1 MPPESDLVDDLL
13 AEADAALEQ
22 QQVSG
27 VSMYDDNE
35 GLEEVEEVVSG
46 LVDIGGLTEVGA
58 AAVLK
63 KVKGLLSA
71 KSRKMPQQNGTDLPS
86 PAFARSGRETA
97 RRAPLG
103 FVEDGTNAL
112 GSFSIAAGPG
122 TTTVVR
128 GKVSRVAHVNRLLIV
143 PSAPGIVIGSI
154 KVGDEEQMLAQ
165 GVPAELYGAS
175 ALTDTIADDFS
186 PLQTGIDMIIT
197 LINTTAAPVT
207 GTIGSK
213 ATCKR

>member
-1 MPPESDLVDDLL
+1 MVAPSDLVDDLL
-13 AEADAALEQ
+13 AEALGQQ

-27 VSMYDDNE
+27 VPAMEQDT
-35 GLEEVEEVVSG
+35 LEEMEETVSG
-46 LVDIGGLTEVGA
+46 LVEVGRLDEVGA
-58 AAVLK
+58 ATVLK
-63 KVKGLLSA
+63 QIRTA
-71 KSRKMPQQNGTDLPS
+71 FSRGAPQHRGTNLPS
-86 PAFARSGRETA
+86 PSFARSARETA

-112 GSFSIAAGPG
+112 GSFTLAAGPG
-122 TTTVVR
+122 TSTIVR

-143 PSAPGIVIGSI
+143 PSGPGVVVASI
-154 KVGDEEQMLAQ
+154 KVGDEEQMLSQ

-175 ALTDTIADDFS
+175 ALTDTIPDDFS

-197 LINTTAAPVT
+197 LVNSTNGQLT